1 MADATEKRE
10 DVQDHYQGH
19 EIDTDTAVDRFEILQ
34 DGASDS
40 PAMES
45 DDDVEVTL
53 GPKEQPNPNDPY
65 CNC

>member
-1 MADATEKRE
+1 MADKNEARE

-19 EIDTDTAVDRFEILQ
+19 EIDFDTAVDRFDILQ
-34 DGASDS
+34 DGANPSP
-40 PAMES
+40 PAM
-45 DDDVEVTL
+45 DDDVEVVL